1 MLSEDLTNVTAT
13 LRDHAGAN
21 GGKLYLSQ
29 RMTSILLDNLGLLAL
44 DLGQYEK
51 SNGPIATG
59 APNIAA
65 IQRGLAAGT
74 VVSLADRRMSK
85 MCSAFTPDDGGNAA

>member
-1 MLSEDLTNVTAT
+1 MLSEDITNLTET
-13 LRDHAGAN
+13 LRERASVN
-21 GGKLYLSQ
+21 GGKLRLSERQ
-29 RMTSILLDNLGLLAL
+29 TGILLDNLGLLGI

-51 SNGPIATG
+51 SHGPIGTG
-59 APNIAA
+59 CPNIAA

-85 MCSAFTPDDGGNAA
+85 MCSTVSPDDGGNAA

>member
-1 MLSEDLTNVTAT
+1 MLSEDLSNVTET
-13 LRDHAGAN
+13 LREYAGSN
-21 GGKLYLSQ
+21 NGKLYLSQ
-29 RMTSILLDNLGLLAL
+29 RQTNMLIDNLGLLSV

-51 SNGPIATG
+51 THGPIGAG

-74 VVSLADRRMSK
+74 VVSLADRRMRHS
-85 MCSAFTPDDGGNAA
+85 FTPDDGGNAA

>member
-1 MLSEDLTNVTAT
+1 MLSEDLSNVTDT
-13 LRDHAGAN
+13 LRDHASAN
-21 GGKLYLSQ
+21 DGKLYLSQ
-29 RMTSILLDNLGLLAL
+29 RMTNMLIDNLGLLAL

-51 SNGPIATG
+51 SNGPIGVG

-74 VVSLADRRMSK
+74 VVNLADRRMSK
-85 MCSAFTPDDGGNAA
+85 LCSTVSPDDGGNAA

>member
-1 MLSEDLTNVTAT
+1 MLSEDLSNVTET
-13 LRDHAGAN
+13 LRHYAGSN
-21 GGKLYLSQ
+21 NGKLYLSARQ
-29 RMTSILLDNLGLLAL
+29 TNVLIDNLGLLAH
-44 DLGQYEK
+44 DLGEYEK

-74 VVSLADRRMSK
+74 VVNLADRRMRHS
-85 MCSAFTPDDGGNAA
+85 FTPDDGGNAA

>member
-1 MLSEDLTNVTAT
+1 MLSEDLSNLTKT
-13 LRDHAGAN
+13 LMSNAAAHN
-21 GGKLYLSQ
+21 GKLYLSARQ
-29 RMTSILLDNLGLLAL
+29 TSILLDNLGLMSV

-51 SNGPIATG
+51 SHGPIGAG

-65 IQRGLAAGT
+65 IQRGLVTGT

-85 MCSAFTPDDGGNAA
+85 ICSAFTTDDGGSAA